1 MGRIKTMLIKR
12 VTLELVKR
20 HRGQLGTEFQHN
32 KEVIARVT
40 KTNSNK
46 IRNIIAGYA
55 TRLMRKAQQ

>member
-12 VTLELVKR
+12 VTLELVGRYKNE
-20 HRGQLGTEFQHN
+20 LGTEFQHN

-55 TRLMRKAQQ
+55 TRLMRKAK